1 MADQLAIELSGG
13 EPHPPATGQSPTARP
28 PLWDGFPTAIRPM
41 QALAAEA
48 PFRSS
53 EYLFEVKW
61 DGLRCLL
68 FIGWD
73 GQVHLQDRGLSDITH
88 LVPELH
94 NVARQVQ
101 PGTVLDGELVV
112 TDEHGRP
119 DYLRLRRRLQE
130 GPTGAATAPLG
141 FLAFDV
147 LHLKGRSLMRQPLH
161 RRRARL
167 ERAVTPGGHI
177 FVPYHIATEG
187 VELFEACLDRGLEGV
202 MAKHR
207 DSTYVPGQRSP
218 FWLKVK
224 AVKSDDFV
232 VIGSAQRQ
240 GRDLFGPLLVA
251 YYELGGLVPCGTVGG
266 GYDDEV
272 AATIAGRLAE
282 LRVDDCPLTP
292 PPVMVA
298 PVDWYRPELV
308 ICVRYSEWSPDGT
321 LRFPIFNS
329 LRPEVHPTECVRQR
343 PRVVLSGS
351 IRLGPAVHDLT
362 RFPF

>member
-1 MADQLAIELSGG
+1 MADQLAIEL
-13 EPHPPATGQSPTARP
+13 
-28 PLWDGFPTAIRPM
+28 DGFPTAIRPM
-41 QALAAEA
+41 QAVSTEA
-48 PFRSS
+48 PFRSD

-68 FIGWD
+68 FLGWD
-73 GQVHLQDRGLSDITH
+73 GRVHLQDRGLNDITP

-94 NVARQVQ
+94 DLGRQV
-101 PGTVLDGELVV
+101 PLGAVLDGELVV
-112 TDEHGRP
+112 TDELGRP
-119 DYLRLRRRLQE
+119 DYPALRRRLQA
-130 GPTGAATAPLG
+130 GAADANTAALA
-141 FLAFDV
+141 FLAFDA

-167 ERAVTPGGHI
+167 ERAVTPGGHL
-177 FVPYHIATEG
+177 FVPYHIETEG

-232 VIGSAQRQ
+232 VIGSTPSQ
-240 GRDLFGPLLVA
+240 GNELFGALVVA
-251 YYELGGLVPCGTVGG
+251 YYEMGRLVPCGAVGG
-266 GYDDEV
+266 GYDDDM
-272 AATIAGRLAE
+272 AATIARRLAE

-292 PPVMVA
+292 APVMVA
-298 PVDWYRPELV
+298 PVEWYRPELV
-308 ICVRYSEWSPDGT
+308 ISIRYSEWAPDGT
-321 LRFPIFNS
+321 LRFPIFNG
-329 LRPEVHPTECVRQR
+329 LRPEVHPTECVRHR
-343 PRVVLSGS
+343 PRVVLAGS
-351 IRLGPAVHDLT
+351 IRPGTAVHDLT